1 MKVKCD
7 MGIRAE
13 ATFQSYN
20 EEQMRQHGRQDSI
33 SCSGL
38 PEVTTSTKHHSMF
51 VMVAETEPRGCR
63 YRQDLLGLDLSLR
76 PQIATQARTQSTC
89 YSLLSMNPL

>member
-1 MKVKCD
+1 MKVQCD

-20 EEQMRQHGRQDSI
+20 EEQMRQRARQDSI
-33 SCSGL
+33 RCSGL

-51 VMVAETEPRGCR
+51 AETEPRGCR
-63 YRQDLLGLDLSLR
+63 DRQDPLGLDLSLR
-76 PQIATQARTQSTC
+76 PQITTRARIQSTC
-89 YSLLSMNPL
+89 HSLFSMNAL